1 MSDRLCLCPALV
13 PHPFPK
19 TLYITSAASGI
30 KEELE
35 LKTKLAAFINNKRK
49 AVLSAALVLFLL
61 LALSFPFATGV
72 TFAGSGDSANHTL
85 TYQNGHNLFWD
96 SDTVVTADGVGV
108 LDFFTAAYGSTVE
121 SANGDKL
128 IAPGTNG
135 RDTIRLSNRDYDTLE
150 YTAVIYRISDKGL
163 DNVTATLSAKGSKR
177 AWNYTLPDSAKGA
190 KVLGAVTGKV
200 SGGQIQDFA
209 IDWNWAFSPSSS
221 RDKKDTKL
229 GNKKDLDNVELGF
242 YIVVTDLNDVKV
254 VPKPKTGDSFTI
266 VLYIALMVISLFVF
280 IYILFIRRRDEEEE
294 NTASAPVNPANL
306 N

>member
-1 MSDRLCLCPALV
+1 M
-13 PHPFPK
+13 
-19 TLYITSAASGI
+19 
-30 KEELE
+30 
-35 LKTKLAAFINNKRK
+35 KTKLAALIKDKRK

-72 TFAGSGDSANHTL
+72 TFAGSGGSANHTL

-96 SDTVVTADGVGV
+96 GDTVVDADGAGV
-108 LDFFTAAYGSTVE
+108 LDFFTAAYGSNVQ
-121 SANGDKL
+121 SSNGDRL

-135 RDTIRLSNRDYDTLE
+135 RDSIRLNNRDYDTLE
-150 YTAVIYRISDKGL
+150 YTAVIYRISDGAL
-163 DNVTATLSAKGSKR
+163 DNVTASLSAHGSKR
-177 AWNYTLPDSAKGA
+177 AWYYTLPDSAKGA

-200 SGGQIQDFA
+200 SGGQIQDFV

-221 RDKKDTKL
+221 RDKMDTKL
-229 GNKKDLDNVELGF
+229 GNKKDLDNVTIGF

-254 VPKPKTGDSFTI
+254 VPKPKTGDDLTI

-280 IYILFIRRRDEEEE
+280 IYVLFIRRRDEEEE
-294 NTASAPVNPANL
+294 NTVSASVNPANL